1 MSETNTQPPNTES
14 PESISLNDLQV
25 ILQIV
30 DAAAERGAFK
40 GEELSSVGAV
50 RDKLSAF
57 LTFVA
62 QAQEEQ
68 RAKEEAVEQK
78 RQEILMAKQEAE
90 EQLAR
95 RVEIIA
101 RTRLQAANDGV
112 RQRADKLQKEQ
123 EAREAAQKVCEAR
136 FGRITSHFL

>member
-1 MSETNTQPPNTES
+1 MSETNTQPPNTDS

-30 DAAAERGAFK
+30 DTAAERGAFK

-68 RAKEEAVEQK
+68 RAKEEAES
-78 RQEILMAKQEAE
+78 EASPETE
-90 EQLAR
+90 EA
-95 RVEIIA
+95 
-101 RTRLQAANDGV
+101 
-112 RQRADKLQKEQ
+112 
-123 EAREAAQKVCEAR
+123 
-136 FGRITSHFL
+136 